1 MIPIRRD
8 SRPAPRRLA
17 NNSGTSMAAAASVR
31 RKGIAFWRERW
42 LHEDD
47 LINHRLTWLLVAQTI
62 LFAGCATLL
71 ALLFG
76 SETTLTDHNRAI
88 VLHTVSVVIP
98 WVGVAIAFSIG
109 LGVAGAL
116 TSMHIIYRKANEE
129 LQGSFEYGIHWLP
142 SILGQIAGAFLPLLF
157 VGAWLYLVHVF
168 DTLT

>member
-1 MIPIRRD
+1 MIPIRRHN
-8 SRPAPRRLA
+8 RLP
-17 NNSGTSMAAAASVR
+17 NNSNSGRTAAASLAR
-31 RKGIAFWRERW
+31 RKGIAFWRDRW

-71 ALLFG
+71 ALLFDG
-76 SETTLTDHNRAI
+76 EHALSGCNREV
-88 VLHTVSVVIP
+88 VLHTVRVVIP

-116 TSMHIIYRKANEE
+116 TSMHIIHRKANEE

-142 SILGQIAGAFLPLLF
+142 SVLGQIAGAFLPLLF
-157 VGAWLYLVHVF
+157 VGVWLYLVFVF
-168 DTLT
+168 QRLA